1 MKKTIWLTLIVA
13 VLVIII
19 DQTGKAVVAA
29 NLPVGG
35 AWSPFPGPDPFF
47 QIVYTYNTGVAFGL
61 FKDLGVVFIL
71 VPLIIS
77 GVIVYYARRV
87 RPDQKLIAFALG
99 LMLGGALGNVIDR
112 IRLGG
117 GVLDFFEVGMGSFRN
132 ASNFADW
139 SIVAGVILWALAM
152 FLDERKQKQ
161 GQAAAPTTS
170 EVDSS
175 K

>member
-1 MKKTIWLTLIVA
+1 MKKTMLIVLIVA
-13 VLVIII
+13 VLVIVI
-19 DQTGKAVVAA
+19 DQVVKYLVSTS
-29 NLPVGG
+29 LPLGG
-35 AWSPFPGPDPFF
+35 AWSPLSGPSPFF
-47 QIVYTYNTGVAFGL
+47 QIVHVPNTGVAFGL
-61 FKDLGVVFIL
+61 FKDLGVVFII

-87 RPDQKLIAFALG
+87 RSDQKLVAFALG

-112 IRLGG
+112 IRFGG
-117 GVLDFFEVGMGSFRN
+117 GVLDFFEVGIGTFRN

-139 SIVAGVILWALAM
+139 SIVAGVFVWALAM
-152 FLDERKQKQ
+152 FLDERKPKQ
-161 GQAAAPTTS
+161 IQAAAPATN